1 MSAQVE
7 TSFSLF
13 DSASHVL
20 DQADL
25 IELVSGATLRNS
37 PPSRMVTSSPILT
50 TPISGSQ
57 SLTRPSSPSLES
69 AFNILGDQ
77 VSWNFIIFNFVLLV
91 DSDYLILVYETSVS
105 GRLWFRLSFVARKSR
120 FGFALGR
127 WQCQTLIY
135 GTSVELRTSI

>member
-7 TSFSLF
+7 SSFSLF

-25 IELVSGATLRNS
+25 ISELVSGATLRNS

-50 TPISGSQ
+50 TTSQ

-77 VSWNFIIFNFVLLV
+77 VIYWVFPTLHYRPTIYTTTYIPSIF
-91 DSDYLILVYETSVS
+91 
-105 GRLWFRLSFVARKSR
+105 K
-120 FGFALGR
+120 
-127 WQCQTLIY
+127 IY
-135 GTSVELRTSI
+135 I

>member
-7 TSFSLF
+7 SSFSLF

-25 IELVSGATLRNS
+25 ISELVSGATLRNS

-50 TPISGSQ
+50 TTSQ

-77 VSWNFIIFNFVLLV
+77 VIYWVFLLYIIGLL
-91 DSDYLILVYETSVS
+91 YIPLHIYLVY
-105 GRLWFRLSFVARKSR
+105 SR
-120 FGFALGR
+120 Y
-127 WQCQTLIY
+127 I
-135 GTSVELRTSI
+135 SK